1 MSRHTGPLGRHA
13 LSMLCAALL
22 SAPLLAQSERED
34 DPPPRT
40 LRDPSQALPSRGTGE
55 AVLGSRDAFDRE
67 QPQFQIGRRNR
78 TESATPDA
86 TGAQLSGDEQTLR
99 HQCDIGERVE
109 LVGHRNIVDIQGEC
123 LGLSIVGNGNQV
135 TIVVVDD
142 IRIEGRDND
151 VRWQRGFTSTRPH
164 ALELGGRNSVR
175 ALAEAQ
181 AEQD

>member
-1 MSRHTGPLGRHA
+1 MSSHA
-13 LSMLCAALL
+13 GLLRCLALPTLCAALL
-22 SAPLLAQSERED
+22 STPLSAQNEHED

-40 LRDPSQALPSRGTGE
+40 LRDPGQALPSRGTGE
-55 AVLGSRDAFDRE
+55 AVLGSRDAFERE

-78 TESATPDA
+78 AEAATTDA
-86 TGAQLSGDEQTLR
+86 ADAQLSGDEQTLR
-99 HQCDIGERVE
+99 HECDIGERVE

-142 IRIEGRDND
+142 IRVEGRDND
-151 VRWQRGFTSTRPH
+151 VRWQRGLTGTRPN